1 MAEKQ
6 QDKQQDSNYK
16 HIVRIA
22 NVDVPGNKHIRISLQ
37 SIKGVGDSLAQV
49 ACNLTGIDIKKKTGN
64 LSEQEVAKLTKVLTN
79 PLEAKVP
86 NWMLNHRKDY
96 DSGVDKHHLGGTLG
110 FVRENDVKRLMKI
123 KCLRGQRHSRRLPV
137 RGQRT
142 KSNFRRTK
150 GKVVGVKKKGK

>member
-1 MAEKQ
+1 MAKQ
-6 QDKQQDSNYK
+6 QQDPNFK
-16 HIVRIA
+16 HIVRIS
-22 NVDVPGNKHIRISLQ
+22 NVDVPGKKHIRIALQ

-49 ACNLTGIDIKKKTGN
+49 TCNLTNIDIKKKAGD
-64 LSEQEVAKLTKVLTN
+64 LSDEEVAKLTNVLTK
-79 PLEAKVP
+79 PLQAGVP

-96 DSGVDKHHLGGTLG
+96 DSGIDKHHLSGTLG

-123 KCLRGQRHSRRLPV
+123 KCLRGQRHRKRLPV